1 MVHDKFWCNNTVHED
16 IITRCEHRMQQVMK
30 MELQS
35 IISYIDDNK
44 RFGSG
49 TVEAIKSYVDSRID
63 ALELRESVSKRRS
76 K

>member
-1 MVHDKFWCNNTVHED
+1 
-16 IITRCEHRMQQVMK
+16 MQQVMK